1 MITKMLSELKDE
13 DLQALLS
20 RDVGITDV
28 LSAVNEIVMEVGSK
42 GDEALFKYTEKFEG
56 ARLDDLRVSEEEI
69 DAAYDLVEERLME
82 ALSDAADNIRQF
94 HNLQKERDLWM
105 TEIAPGV
112 SVGQKVVP
120 LDSVGAYVPGGQGLL
135 SQLCFDE
142 CYSRQSGRC
151 FQDSS
156 MHSTQSR
163 RVHNSSHPRGCRYGR
178 CR

>member
-1 MITKMLSELKDE
+1 MRHSSSTRRSL
-13 DLQALLS
+13 
-20 RDVGITDV
+20 RGR
-28 LSAVNEIVMEVGSK
+28 
-42 GDEALFKYTEKFEG
+42 
-56 ARLDDLRVSEEEI
+56 RLDDLRVSEEEI

-135 SQLCFDE
+135 SQLCSDE
-142 CYSRQSGRC
+142 RYSCQSGRC

-156 MHSTQSR
+156 MHSTQIG

-178 CR
+178 RR